1 MRFSR
6 LNEGTDYQL
15 VPSSDV
21 ENEQA
26 WDVRI
31 LKGDFIE
38 TVIRFG
44 NIAVDGENGCLNF
57 NFMVLSS
64 PSGLD
69 ENSIELQDHAAEI
82 LQSILEDAIEDDSL
96 VMGNP
101 EENSED

>member
-1 MRFSR
+1 MRFKR
-6 LNEGTDYQL
+6 LREGTDYQL
-15 VPSSDV
+15 VPSAEA

-26 WDVRI
+26 WDVRV
-31 LKGDFIE
+31 LTGDFIE

-64 PSGLD
+64 PSGHD
-69 ENSIELQDHAAEI
+69 EDSIELQDHAAEI
-82 LQSILEDAIEDDSL
+82 LQSVLEDAIQEGSL